1 MQGQENTNTRR
12 WTIFGWPLLMKE
24 KLLMLW
30 LENKIL
36 TPAKLMKLMTR
47 DQCRAARTLL
57 HMTQPQLAKK
67 AHCSLTTL
75 VNYELNRRYVTD
87 EMIQSI
93 QRALEKAGAIFIN
106 GNGVRLKRIQ
116 RNGR

>member
-1 MQGQENTNTRR
+1 MSIQGQENTNIRR
-12 WTIFGWPLLMKE
+12 WTILGWPLLMKE

-30 LENKIL
+30 LENKIPTL
-36 TPAKLMKLMTR
+36 AELMKPMTR
-47 DQCRAARTLL
+47 DQCRAARALL

-93 QRALEKAGAIFIN
+93 QSALEKAGVEFD
-106 GNGVRLKRIQ
+106 GNGGVKLRKGTRK
-116 RNGR
+116 